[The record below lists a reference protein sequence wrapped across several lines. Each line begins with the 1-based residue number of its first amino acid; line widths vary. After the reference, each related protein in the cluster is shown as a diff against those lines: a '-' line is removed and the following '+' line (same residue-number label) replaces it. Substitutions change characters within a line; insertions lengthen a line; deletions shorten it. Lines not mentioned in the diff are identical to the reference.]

1 MNPPATTK
9 RVFRIE
15 MWLDPVFEER
25 LGREPGVVLVRC
37 PVKASEDEFFQA
49 VSTAHVYHTSSAKDE
64 VPHHAFTTDA
74 LIGRCPELLIVS
86 TYGAG
91 YDTVDVAACTRAGI
105 IVVNQA
111 GGNAQSVA
119 EHTLGF
125 ALAVSHRIGE
135 SDRLLRRARGFSRE
149 DLMGREIAGKVF
161 GVVGIGHVGTSV
173 ARLARAFGMEV
184 LAVDPY
190 LTEEEIARRGARAVT
205 FEALLAQ
212 SDFVSLHC
220 PRDKSTLGMMNA
232 DAFAQMKPGSVFL
245 TTARGG
251 IHDEKALLAALR
263 SGQLAGAGI
272 DVWDREP
279 PPLDHPLLACD
290 NVVGTVHTAGVTRE
304 ARRNVA
310 AMGAEQIAGL
320 LKGGRPPR
328 LVNPEAWPAYVA
340 RFEALMGIAV
350 AKANTDED

>member
-1 MNPPATTK
+1 MTLPATTK
-9 RVFRIE
+9 RVFRLG
-15 MWLDPVFEER
+15 MWIDPVFEER
-25 LGREPGVVLVRC
+25 LGREPGVELLRC
-37 PVKASEDEFFQA
+37 PVKASEDAFLEA

-64 VPHHAFTTDA
+64 NPRHAFTSAA
-74 LIGRCPELLIVS
+74 LIARCPDLLIVS

-91 YDTVDVAACTRAGI
+91 YDTVDVAACTRAGV

-119 EHTLGF
+119 EHTLGL

-135 SDRLLRRARGFSRE
+135 SDRLLRRARGFRRE
-149 DLMGREIAGKVF
+149 DLMGREIAGKVI
-161 GVVGIGHVGTSV
+161 GLVGIGHVGTRV

-190 LTEEEIARRGARAVT
+190 LTEEEIARRGAKAVT
-205 FEALLAQ
+205 FEELLAQ

-220 PRDKSTLGMMNA
+220 PRDQATLGMMNA
-232 DAFAQMKPGSVFL
+232 SAFAQMKQGSIFL

-251 IHDEKALLAALR
+251 IHDEAALLAALR
-263 SGQLAGAGI
+263 SGKLAGAGI
-272 DVWDREP
+272 DVWDQEP
-279 PPLDHPLLACD
+279 PPLDHALLACD

-328 LVNPEAWPAYVA
+328 LVNPEAWPAYAA
-340 RFEALMGIAV
+340 RFEACMGFAV
-350 AKANTDED
+350 ARVSADED